1 MARASAMIRGK
12 RSGVVIDS
20 QKVSTDDATGMEDM
34 DAMFDAAASPAA
46 GLAAASN
53 RPTGETESASQSPSS
68 RPKRKNTRT
77 TRKPKTPKPVLM
89 SLPGGKD
96 DNNDDDDD
104 DEESPGAKQYASKYM
119 QHHLMGQSPSELS
132 KVSTAPPTPG
142 KQDDHHELPL
152 TQEEAADVEQ
162 VLAHSADEDN
172 LEHERVALGSPEATF
187 PVDNDDNED
196 HEDHDEEV
204 EEDEGDDLG
213 PPALPDDDFDDD
225 DPEPVVDAESVVEA
239 EPVADAE
246 PETTELEQD
255 EVDADTKPA
264 AKEIA
269 SLSDTESDDDD
280 DKEGLA
286 YNMVHDPE
294 TPKSVRDERARKEK
308 SVLKKKKADS
318 KKRGSVDT
326 EETTT
331 PPRRTKGKKKK
342 KRTVVF
348 SPTGIPIGNR
358 DYEAVP
364 LADIVDD
371 SPENKALRRSRRAKT
386 QPLAFWKNERLEY
399 GAHDETGELGQAMG
413 HMPVVT
419 HVVKALPTPYKKRKA
434 THANNA
440 GGKKKGRKAASR
452 PADDEE
458 DEPFDSRKLRRK
470 FKIEE
475 GETAHIWD
483 DGADD
488 SSDLSK

>member
-1 MARASAMIRGK
+1 MIRGK

-34 DAMFDAAASPAA
+34 DAMFDAAASPAT

-53 RPTGETESASQSPSS
+53 PTTGENESASHSSSS
-68 RPKRKNTRT
+68 RPRRKNTRT

-89 SLPGGKD
+89 SLPGGR
-96 DNNDDDDD
+96 DDDDD
-104 DEESPGAKQYASKYM
+104 DEEESPGAKQYASKYM
-119 QHHLMGQSPSELS
+119 QHHLMAQSPSELS

-172 LEHERVALGSPEATF
+172 NLEHERVALASPEATF
-187 PVDNDDNED
+187 PVDNED
-196 HEDHDEEV
+196 PEDHDEEIEID

-213 PPALPDDDFDDD
+213 PPVLPDDDFDDE
-225 DPEPVVDAESVVEA
+225 DPEPVVDAE
-239 EPVADAE
+239 PVADAE
-246 PETTELEQD
+246 PATTELEQD
-255 EVDADTKPA
+255 EVDADAKPA
-264 AKEIA
+264 AKEMV

-280 DKEGLA
+280 DKEGLS

-308 SVLKKKKADS
+308 SELKKKKADS
-318 KKRGSVDT
+318 SKKRESVDT

-342 KRTVVF
+342 KRNVVF

-440 GGKKKGRKAASR
+440 GGKKKQRKAASR
-452 PADDEE
+452 AADDDEE

-470 FKIEE
+470 FKIED